1 MQQYLTNQNKVLAN
15 VVSKLWQPSTAYSVG
30 DRIFSPNMSPGV
42 VAEVTSAGTSGSVEP
57 SWGTV
62 GNNIN
67 DNTVTWTM
75 IKYATTANAQPL
87 NSLLTAFSGLSASS
101 GKVPYF
107 TGNNTMSTTSIS
119 DFAKTF
125 LDDSDAATLRQTI
138 GATAEN
144 CGGIIAAS
152 LTTNGYVKFANGLII
167 QWFSGDFIPTTNM
180 NSDDEY
186 TVIVPKCISTNTDF
200 LKQIVFSSSMY
211 DTEDINHNSGKPN
224 TPIMDFFIHCGGIL
238 VFDNNGNFIPNGDIN
253 KSKICIYSKRLFETS
268 NEKDI
273 YCKIYLISI

>member
-1 MQQYLTNQNKVLAN
+1 MSDIQKLLNIENGYLNYEGDSNATTQAQMQQYLTNQNKVLAN
-15 VVSKLWQPSTAYSVG
+15 IVSKLWQPSTAYSVG

-42 VAEVTSAGTSGSVEP
+42 VAEVTSAGTSGSIEP

-62 GNNIN
+62 GNNVN

-87 NSLLTAFSGLSASS
+87 NSLLTAFSRLSASS

-107 TGNNTMSTTSIS
+107 TGNNTMSTTTIS
-119 DFAKTF
+119 NFAKTF

-144 CGGIIAAS
+144 CGGIVAAS

-167 QWFSGDFIPTTNM
+167 QWGLVKVNDVIANEVITITYPIAFSIPIIISIWPVTGKSVLTNYVA
-180 NSDDEY
+180 E
-186 TVIVPKCISTNTDF
+186 ITNDYSRSESF
-200 LKQIVFSSSMY
+200 
-211 DTEDINHNSGKPN
+211 
-224 TPIMDFFIHCGGIL
+224 
-238 VFDNNGNFIPNGDIN
+238 NFIASYKTG
-253 KSKICIYSKRLFETS
+253 
-268 NEKDI
+268 
-273 YCKIYLISI
+273 CKWFALGK